1 MSKRFGAAVTALMV
15 AAGIL
20 AWALTRS
27 SAQAPAA
34 KEASG
39 KDVFGM
45 TKVWQFHVELT
56 AKEWETMQKVSG
68 GFGGKGPPKKD
79 GDKPADKPVDKPADV
94 HKSKGFGMEFPWAR
108 AALSVDGKIYKDVG
122 IRYKGNFTYMASSG
136 QLKRPLQIDL
146 EHYGAELRF
155 HALKKLNFG
164 NGVTDPA
171 RLRETLAFAVFRA
184 AGVPAS
190 RTAYAEVTLT
200 VPGKYDKEYVGLYT
214 LIEHVGNNFLKDHF
228 KSAKGL
234 LLKPEGLRSL
244 DYLGEDW
251 AIYEKRYN
259 PKTEANKQQKQRLI
273 AFTKLVNQADDD
285 KFQKEIASYLDIDE
299 FLRFVAV
306 NGLLVNLDSFL
317 GVGHNYYLYLR
328 PDTNKFVFIPWDL
341 DLSCANFPMGGT
353 AQQQLD
359 LSINHPHMG
368 QNKLIDRLLALK
380 AVNAQYQQILKEL
393 TSTCFT
399 KEKLLTDIESIE
411 KTTKALLAKEKTAVA
426 ARKEKSGG
434 PGGFGGPKGGGP
446 FGQSIALQQFV
457 EKRAESVAEQLAGTR
472 KGHVPTGGF
481 GPPGGKG
488 FGPGSMLAGPLLK
501 AMDTNNDKKVSLEEM
516 TAWAKGLCKD
526 GKDLDEKTFAQVL
539 AKLLPPP
546 PKFGDKGPPPGFE
559 PSAMFARQLL
569 KKLDP
574 KSEGSITQNKLIAE
588 LEKRFKAWDKDKNG
602 TLDEA
607 ELTEGLNQLF
617 GPPGF
622 GPPPQLPAELPAF
635 GDKKKEGPRR

>member
-1 MSKRFGAAVTALMV
+1 MRKPFGPAAAAFMV

-20 AWALTRS
+20 MCGLTRS
-27 SAQAPAA
+27 PAQAPAA
-34 KEASG
+34 KAASG
-39 KDVFGM
+39 KDVFGL

-79 GDKPADKPVDKPADV
+79 ADKPADKPADA
-94 HKSKGFGMEFPWAR
+94 HKNKAFGMEFPWAR
-108 AALSVDGKIYKDVG
+108 AALGVDGKIYKDVG
-122 IRYKGNFTYMASSG
+122 IRFKGNFTYMASSG

-146 EHYGAELRF
+146 EHYGAEERF
-155 HALKKLNFG
+155 HGLKKLNFA

-171 RLRETLAFAVFRA
+171 RLREALAFAVFRA

-190 RTAYAEVTLT
+190 RTAYAEITLT

-234 LLKPEGLRSL
+234 LVKPEGLRGL

-251 AIYEKRYN
+251 ASYEKRYN
-259 PKTEANKQQKQRLI
+259 PKTEANKEQKKRLI
-273 AFTKLVNQADDD
+273 AFTKLVNKADDD
-285 KFQKEIASYLDIDE
+285 QFQKEIASYLDIDQ

-317 GVGHNYYLYLR
+317 GIGHNYYLYLR

-341 DLSCANFPMGGT
+341 DLSCASFPMGGSP
-353 AQQQLD
+353 QQQLD

-368 QNKLIDRLLALK
+368 QNKLIDRLLAMK
-380 AVNAQYQQILKEL
+380 TVNAQYQQILKEL
-393 TSTCFT
+393 ATTCFT
-399 KEKLLTDIESIE
+399 KDKLLQDIEAIE
-411 KTTKALLAKEKTAVA
+411 KTTKALLAKEKTAVD
-426 ARKEKSGG
+426 ARKEKVGG
-434 PGGFGGPKGGGP
+434 PGGFGGPKGGA
-446 FGQSIALQQFV
+446 FGQSISLHQFV
-457 EKRAESVAEQLAGTR
+457 EKRTESVAEQLAGTR
-472 KGHVPTGGF
+472 KGHVPTTGF
-481 GPPGGKG
+481 GGKG
-488 FGPGSMLAGPLLK
+488 FSPGAMWAGPLLK
-501 AMDTNNDKKVSLEEM
+501 TMDTNNDKKVSLEEM

-526 GKDLDEKTFAQVL
+526 GKDLDEKTLTQVL
-539 AKLLPPP
+539 AKLLPPA
-546 PKFGDKGPPPGFE
+546 KFGDKGPPPGFE
-559 PSAMFARQLL
+559 PGAMFARTLI

-574 KSEGSITQNKLIAE
+574 KSEGSITQDKLIAE
-588 LEKRFKAWDKDKNG
+588 LEKRFKAWDKEKKG

-607 ELTEGLNQLF
+607 ELAAGLNQLF

-622 GPPPQLPAELPAF
+622 GPPPPPPESPPM
-635 GDKKKEGPRR
+635 GDKKKKEDAGR